1 MQCDSNKE
9 ASNNY
14 GNAYTKQYP
23 PMNQP
28 LIGLENMYSPNNAA
42 PPSYGQYP
50 QQPSDYPAP
59 GAGYPGQTPKYQQ
72 QGYVITPIYRSWN
85 NMQSIPIESN
95 TRAFLIISGIFY
107 MIWGIMALG
116 LEIGII
122 INSYSIYYRSIWAG
136 GCLVSGGIIMLII
149 ACKTSHVMT
158 YLIRTFIIILVLC
171 VLALILSIV
180 NISDPSQCNP
190 DSYWYNYCDRL
201 LATNLN
207 IVMLVLFVIAN
218 IHSIIN
224 MVVIGKVQK
233 RAATTSLTNIPN

>member
-1 MQCDSNKE
+1 MQYDSNKE

-14 GNAYTKQYP
+14 GNADSNQYS

-28 LIGLENMYSPNNAA
+28 QFGPGNIPNNAA
-42 PPSYGQYP
+42 PP
-50 QQPSDYPAP
+50 PSGYPAP
-59 GAGYPGQTPKYQQ
+59 GQAPMIQQ
-72 QGYVITPIYRSWN
+72 QRFIVMPNYRSWN

-116 LEIGII
+116 LEIGTI
-122 INSYSIYYRSIWAG
+122 INFYSTYYRGIWAG
-136 GCLVSGGIIMLII
+136 GCLIGGGIGMLII

-180 NISDPSQCNP
+180 NISVSYQCNP

-201 LATNLN
+201 LATNLK
-207 IVMLVLFVIAN
+207 IVILVLFVIAN

-224 MVVIGKVQK
+224 MFVIGKVQK